1 MEIGSCF
8 KENKKL
14 IALIENKKLIALILH
29 FWLCNKWF
37 PIAESQCGIELDSFP
52 GRSGCLRS

>member
-1 MEIGSCF
+1 MEIGLCF
-8 KENKKL
+8 RKNKKL
-14 IALIENKKLIALILH
+14 IVLKRDAH

-37 PIAESQCGIELDSFP
+37 PIAESQCGIELVSFP